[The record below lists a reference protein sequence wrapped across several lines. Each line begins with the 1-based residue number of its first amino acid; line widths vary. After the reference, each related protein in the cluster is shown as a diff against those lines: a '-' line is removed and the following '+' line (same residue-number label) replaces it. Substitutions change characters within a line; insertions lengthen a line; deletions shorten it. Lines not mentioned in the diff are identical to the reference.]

1 MAIALKYTGTEALEM
16 IKSYYPNDWLVKINK
31 CKHTLNTMANRHGIT
46 PQKVYQKFIGP
57 VSHEAEMI
65 LYFAALSEIIKNE
78 SLSKL
83 DRSKTILELEDKR
96 NLVAEQIISLEKNQ
110 LISYEDK
117 KIMRGYYVQLQQE
130 TSSKIDELL
139 FAFPVVEPKLIIH
152 QQGLFG

>member
-1 MAIALKYTGTEALEM
+1 MSIALKYSGSEALEM
-16 IKSYYPNDWLVKINK
+16 IKTYYPNDWLAKINK

-57 VSHEAEMI
+57 VSHEGETI
-65 LYFAALSEIIKNE
+65 LYFAALSDMLRIQG
-78 SLSKL
+78 LSKSE
-83 DRSKTILELEDKR
+83 RSAEILELESKR
-96 NLVAEQIISLEKNQ
+96 TLAAEQIVALENNQ

-130 TSSKIDELL
+130 TTKKIDELIYS
-139 FAFPVVEPKLIIH
+139 FPVVEPMLIIH